1 MKTRNPAL
9 MACKP
14 LLNELTI
21 TPRTL
26 ITPENLIQASWLV
39 EAGYA
44 FSEMGNEG
52 CEVILKESA
61 TILSKGGES

>member
-9 MACKP
+9 RACKP
-14 LLNELTI
+14 LLDELAI
-21 TPRTL
+21 CPRLL
-26 ITPENLIQASWLV
+26 ITPENLIQAAWLV

-61 TILSKGGES
+61 TYLSKGGSE